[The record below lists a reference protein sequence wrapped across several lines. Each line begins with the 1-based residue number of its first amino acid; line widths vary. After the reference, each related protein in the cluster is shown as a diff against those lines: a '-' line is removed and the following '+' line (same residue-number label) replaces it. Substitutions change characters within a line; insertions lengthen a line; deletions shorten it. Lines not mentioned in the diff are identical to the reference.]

1 MIRALLIESD
11 PRLRDIIEVGLDTF
25 QAFEIDR
32 AKDSAA
38 ISMAREKAYDL
49 IIVDFELPRKG
60 EGIDVIR
67 KIRELCETVEI
78 IALAPGK
85 TARTCAKEKAS
96 ANLFAVL
103 PIPLNEQ
110 SFFKTIA
117 RARDRIE
124 AKQAAAKG
132 LEQAAEE

>member
-32 AKDSAA
+32 TKDSSA
-38 ISMAREKAYDL
+38 ILMAREKTYDL
-49 IIVDFELPRKG
+49 IIANFELARKG
-60 EGIDVIR
+60 EGLKVIR
-67 KIRELCETVEI
+67 QIRDQCESVEI

-85 TARTCAKEKAS
+85 TARSHAKEKAS
-96 ANLFAVL
+96 TNLFAIL

-110 SFFKTIA
+110 HFFKTIA

-124 AKQAAAKG
+124 AKQAALKRAD
-132 LEQAAEE
+132 QSAEE